1 MKSSNKLLKANLVN
15 QIGKRYIAVDVITAS
30 NTIKIR
36 LQNNPKT
43 NQAFRNALK
52 QQKKLNMQSLRGFSH
67 SQKSLNRDDKDK
79 NKDNEVS
86 EEELNKIKKMTG
98 FRETKETPIDNTN
111 SESNSSASEEIPDDQ
126 IPSVYPPVMA
136 LRIYKQPLL
145 PGLAKPL
152 VIQDPEIVE
161 ILNKCIKNNQLYVS
175 VFLNKEKD
183 GQPNAKTGKEYAD
196 RFTSIDDVH
205 DVGTICEISH
215 VYESQSSVST
225 LLLYP
230 HNRVKLSEIIKVPDL
245 EERSLSEEIAKLKE
259 NENKPD
265 ELVDEDSGAFLMK
278 ENVTIAKVSVLN
290 DNELESTPTVR
301 ALTSEILKSLKLC
314 ASVNFA
320 LKEEISALAEALDS
334 LSSNQDKHPGKI
346 ADFAANITASSPEEI
361 QGVLEELDIEKR
373 LLKALELVKQE
384 MMNAELQTKLTKEMD
399 ERIRKRQHESLLY
412 DQLKAIKAELGID
425 DGKPK
430 VIEKLENKAKEM
442 TLPAEVKAVF
452 DEEIDKMKTMETSSE
467 FTNTRNYVEWILNI
481 PWNKFSK
488 DQFNVKKAREILD
501 KKHYGMQDVKDR
513 ILEFIAV
520 SKLQGKSK
528 GQIVCLVGPPGVG
541 KTSIGKCIAES
552 LNRKFY
558 RFAVGGLSDISE
570 IKGHRRTYI
579 GALPGRLIEGLKQ
592 AKTMNPLIMIDEVD
606 KIAENGVRGSPS
618 SALLEALDPEQ
629 NDSFMDHYIDIPVD
643 FSKVLFIC
651 TANSLSTIPRPLLD
665 RMEVIEVS
673 GYTQYEKLEIT
684 KRYIEP
690 ASKKKHG
697 LKNVNVHIEEEA
709 IKELL
714 KGYCPESG
722 VRTLKQHVD
731 KIYRKLAF
739 KIVEEHPEPEVE
751 AKEESSDVK
760 EPVEKT
766 AEQIEKET
774 DAKVAT
780 LLDSVEKDASPVKA
794 AAEEEA
800 TKKSE
805 DDEDEVKIEIVEGG
819 ENAAAAKFEIPADY
833 TRSVKKED
841 LKDLVG
847 TPYFTKD
854 RIYEQPPVGVIPG
867 LAAGSMGGSLLYVE
881 SCITQPL
888 IYSSSA
894 HYQATGSL
902 KDVIKES
909 TDIAY
914 SFTKMYLAKKFP
926 HNRFFE
932 KANVH
937 THFPA
942 GAVPKDGPS
951 AGVTITTSL
960 ISLAL
965 NKPIMN
971 TVAMTGEISL
981 TGKVGAI
988 GGLKEK
994 TMAAKRSGMTEIIFP
1009 KDNLAQWDEIPDVVK
1024 EGIKAHPVD
1033 FYEEIYD
1040 YLFSDVTADQ
1050 GNTVWKKEFEIIDK
1064 KKKK

>member
-1 MKSSNKLLKANLVN
+1 
-15 QIGKRYIAVDVITAS
+15 
-30 NTIKIR
+30 
-36 LQNNPKT
+36 
-43 NQAFRNALK
+43 
-52 QQKKLNMQSLRGFSH
+52 
-67 SQKSLNRDDKDK
+67 
-79 NKDNEVS
+79 
-86 EEELNKIKKMTG
+86 
-98 FRETKETPIDNTN
+98 
-111 SESNSSASEEIPDDQ
+111 
-126 IPSVYPPVMA
+126 
-136 LRIYKQPLL
+136 
-145 PGLAKPL
+145 
-152 VIQDPEIVE
+152 
-161 ILNKCIKNNQLYVS
+161 
-175 VFLNKEKD
+175 
-183 GQPNAKTGKEYAD
+183 
-196 RFTSIDDVH
+196 
-205 DVGTICEISH
+205 
-215 VYESQSSVST
+215 
-225 LLLYP
+225 
-230 HNRVKLSEIIKVPDL
+230 
-245 EERSLSEEIAKLKE
+245 
-259 NENKPD
+259 
-265 ELVDEDSGAFLMK
+265 
-278 ENVTIAKVSVLN
+278 
-290 DNELESTPTVR
+290 
-301 ALTSEILKSLKLC
+301 
-314 ASVNFA
+314 
-320 LKEEISALAEALDS
+320 
-334 LSSNQDKHPGKI
+334 
-346 ADFAANITASSPEEI
+346 
-361 QGVLEELDIEKR
+361 
-373 LLKALELVKQE
+373 
-384 MMNAELQTKLTKEMD
+384 
-399 ERIRKRQHESLLY
+399 
-412 DQLKAIKAELGID
+412 
-425 DGKPK
+425 
-430 VIEKLENKAKEM
+430 
-442 TLPAEVKAVF
+442 
-452 DEEIDKMKTMETSSE
+452 
-467 FTNTRNYVEWILNI
+467 
-481 PWNKFSK
+481 
-488 DQFNVKKAREILD
+488 
-501 KKHYGMQDVKDR
+501 MQDVKDR

-570 IKGHRRTYI
+570 IKGHRRTYV

-592 AKTMNPLIMIDEVD
+592 AKTMNPLIMIDEID
-606 KIAENGVRGSPS
+606 KIAENGIRGSPS

-690 ASKKKHG
+690 SSKKKHG
-697 LKNVNVHIEEEA
+697 LKNVDIQMEEDA

-739 KIVEEHPEPEVE
+739 KIVEEHPEPEV
-751 AKEESSDVK
+751 SSKDETSHVK
-760 EPVEKT
+760 ELAEKT
-766 AEQIEKET
+766 AGEIEKET
-774 DAKVAT
+774 EDKVT
-780 LLDSVEKDASPVKA
+780 TMLDSIDKKTVSNQTTA
-794 AAEEEA
+794 ATESS
-800 TKKSE
+800 KKTD
-805 DDEDEVKIEIVEGG
+805 DDEDEVKIEIVEGD
-819 ENAAAAKFEIPADY
+819 ENAAASKFEIPSDY
-833 TRSVKKED
+833 SRTVKKED

-888 IYSSSA
+888 IYSSSP

-914 SFTKMYLAKKFP
+914 SFSKMYLAKKFP

-932 KANVH
+932 KANIH

-960 ISLAL
+960 LSLAL
-965 NKPIMN
+965 NKPIVN

-1009 KDNLAQWDEIPDVVK
+1009 KDNLAQWDEIPDIVK
-1024 EGIKAHPVD
+1024 EGIQARPVD

-1040 YLFSDVTADQ
+1040 YLFGKVTVDE
-1050 GNTVWKKEFEIIDK
+1050 GNTVWKKDFDVIDK

>member
-1 MKSSNKLLKANLVN
+1 MKSANKLLKSKIINHG
-15 QIGKRYIAVDVITAS
+15 GKRFITLDVITAN
-30 NTIKIR
+30 NTIKIQ
-36 LQNNPKT
+36 LQNTPKNNHT
-43 NQAFRNALK
+43 IKNAVNKQRNVNL
-52 QQKKLNMQSLRGFSH
+52 QSLRSFS
-67 SQKSLNRDDKDK
+67 QTPSLMNKDDKDNK
-79 NKDNEVS
+79 KDNEVN
-86 EEELNKIKKMTG
+86 EEDLIKIKEMTG
-98 FRETKETPIDNTN
+98 FK
-111 SESNSSASEEIPDDQ
+111 ESNHTLKEKDSSKTKSSGSGEGPEDH

-152 VIQDPEIVE
+152 VVSDPEIVE
-161 ILNKCIKNNQLYVS
+161 TLTKCIENNQFYVS
-175 VFLNKEKD
+175 VFLNKDKD
-183 GQPNAKTGKEYAD
+183 GKSNGKFDKEHAD
-196 RFTSIDDVH
+196 RFTSMDDVYH
-205 DVGTICEISH
+205 VGTICEISH
-215 VYESQSSVST
+215 VYESQSATST

-230 HNRVKLSEIIKVPDL
+230 HNRVKLSEIIKVPEL
-245 EERSLSEEIAKLKE
+245 EEKSLSEEIAKLKE
-259 NENKPD
+259 NEGKADLPI
-265 ELVDEDSGAFLMK
+265 DEDESFLMK
-278 ENVTIAKVSVLN
+278 ENVTVAKVSVLN
-290 DNELESTPTVR
+290 DNELESNPTIR
-301 ALTSEILKSLKLC
+301 ALTSEILKSLKSC
-314 ASVNFA
+314 ASVNFP
-320 LKEEISALAEALDS
+320 LREEISALAEALDS

-346 ADFAANITASSPEEI
+346 ADFAANVTASSPEEI

-384 MMNAELQTKLTKEMD
+384 MMNAELQTKLSKSMD

-412 DQLKAIKAELGID
+412 DQMKAIKAELGID

-430 VIEKLENKAKEM
+430 VIEKLAKKASEIKLPEHVQVVFNEEM
-442 TLPAEVKAVF
+442 
-452 DEEIDKMKTMETSSE
+452 DKMKTMETSTE

-481 PWNKFSK
+481 PWNQYSK
-488 DQFNVKKAREILD
+488 DQFDVKKARQILD

-570 IKGHRRTYI
+570 IKGHRRTYV

-592 AKTMNPLIMIDEVD
+592 AKTMNPLIMIDEID
-606 KIAENGVRGSPS
+606 KIAENGIRGSPS

-690 ASKKKHG
+690 SSKKKHG
-697 LKNVNVHIEEEA
+697 LKNVDIQMEEDA

-739 KIVEEHPEPEVE
+739 KIVEEHPEPEV
-751 AKEESSDVK
+751 SSKDETSHVK
-760 EPVEKT
+760 ELAEKT
-766 AEQIEKET
+766 AGEIEKET
-774 DAKVAT
+774 EDKVT
-780 LLDSVEKDASPVKA
+780 TMLDSIDKKTVSNQTTA
-794 AAEEEA
+794 ATESS
-800 TKKSE
+800 KKTD
-805 DDEDEVKIEIVEGG
+805 DDEDEVKIEIVEGD
-819 ENAAAAKFEIPADY
+819 ENAAASKFEIPSDY
-833 TRSVKKED
+833 SRTVKKED

-888 IYSSSA
+888 IYSSSP

-914 SFTKMYLAKKFP
+914 SFSKMYLAKKFP

-932 KANVH
+932 KANIH

-960 ISLAL
+960 LSLAL
-965 NKPIMN
+965 NKPIVN

-1009 KDNLAQWDEIPDVVK
+1009 KDNLAQWDEIPDIVK
-1024 EGIKAHPVD
+1024 EGIQARPVD

-1040 YLFSDVTADQ
+1040 YLFGKVTVDE
-1050 GNTVWKKEFEIIDK
+1050 GNTVWKKDFDVIDK

>member
-1 MKSSNKLLKANLVN
+1 MKPANKLLSSSIINNA
-15 QIGKRYIAVDVITAS
+15 GKRYFALDVITANS
-30 NTIKIR
+30 IIKIQ
-36 LQNNPKT
+36 LKNTPAT
-43 NQAFRNALK
+43 NRSIKKALNKHRNLD
-52 QQKKLNMQSLRGFSH
+52 LQSLRSFSN
-67 SQKSLNRDDKDK
+67 SQRNLDKDDKDK
-79 NKDNEVS
+79 KDEKINKTNLD
-86 EEELNKIKKMTG
+86 KIKEMTG
-98 FRETKETPIDNTN
+98 FKESTKGDNKKD
-111 SESNSSASEEIPDDQ
+111 SSDPESNSEDAHDDQ

-152 VIQDPEIVE
+152 VVSDPDIVE
-161 ILNKCIKNNQLYVS
+161 TLTKCIENNQFYVS
-175 VFLNKEKD
+175 VFLNKDKD
-183 GQPNAKTGKEYAD
+183 GTPNKKLNKEHAD
-196 RFTSIDDVH
+196 RFTSADEVYN
-205 DVGTICEISH
+205 VGTICEISH
-215 VYESQSSVST
+215 VYESQAGNST

-230 HNRVKLSEIIKVPDL
+230 HNRVKLSEIIKTPDL

-259 NENKPD
+259 NDGKTD
-265 ELVDEDSGAFLMK
+265 EPKDETKESFLMN
-278 ENVTIAKVSVLN
+278 ENVTVAKVSVLN
-290 DNELESTPTVR
+290 DNELESNPTIR
-301 ALTSEILKSLKLC
+301 ALTSEILKSLKAC
-314 ASVNFA
+314 ASVNFP
-320 LKEEISALAEALDS
+320 LREEISALAEALDS

-346 ADFAANITASSPEEI
+346 ADFAANVTASSAEEI
-361 QGVLEELDIEKR
+361 QAVLEELDIEKR

-384 MMNAELQTKLTKEMD
+384 MMNAELQTKLSKSMD

-412 DQLKAIKAELGID
+412 DQMKAIKAELGID

-430 VIEKLENKAKEM
+430 VIEKLAKKAKEM
-442 TLPAEVKAVF
+442 KLPEHVQTVF
-452 DEEIDKMKTMETSSE
+452 DEEMDKMKTMETSTE

-481 PWNKFSK
+481 PWKKFSK

-570 IKGHRRTYI
+570 IKGHRRTYV

-592 AKTMNPLIMIDEVD
+592 AKTMNPLIMIDEID
-606 KIAENGVRGSPS
+606 KIAENGIRGSPS

-629 NDSFMDHYIDIPVD
+629 NDTFMDHYIDIPVD
-643 FSKVLFIC
+643 MSKVLFIC

-697 LKNVNVHIEEEA
+697 LKNVDIHIEDEA
-709 IKELL
+709 IKEIL

-731 KIYRKLAF
+731 KIYRKLAY
-739 KIVEEHPEPEVE
+739 KIVEEHPEAEVKSQEQTQVEPELV
-751 AKEESSDVK
+751 D
-760 EPVEKT
+760 KT
-766 AEQIEKET
+766 PEQIEKET
-774 DAKVAT
+774 ESKVNSI
-780 LLDSVEKDASPVKA
+780 LDSIEKVKRP
-794 AAEEEA
+794 EKSSVND
-800 TKKSE
+800 TPKKTE
-805 DDEDEVKIEIVEGG
+805 QDDDEVEIEIVEGD
-819 ENAAAAKFEIPADY
+819 EKAAAAKFEIPSDY
-833 TRSVKKED
+833 SRVVKKEN
-841 LKDLVG
+841 LQSLLG
-847 TPYFTKD
+847 TAYFTKD

-914 SFTKMYLAKKFP
+914 SFTKMFLAKKFP

-932 KANVH
+932 KANIH

-960 ISLAL
+960 LSLAL
-965 NKPIMN
+965 NKPIIN

-994 TMAAKRSGMTEIIFP
+994 TMAAKRGGMTDIIFP
-1009 KDNLAQWDEIPDVVK
+1009 KDNMAQWDEIPNVVK

-1040 YLFSDVTADQ
+1040 YLFGTVSADE
-1050 GNTVWKKEFEIIDK
+1050 GNTVWKKEFDAIDK

>member
-1 MKSSNKLLKANLVN
+1 MKPANKLLTSNIINNA
-15 QIGKRYIAVDVITAS
+15 GKRYIAMDVITANS
-30 NTIKIR
+30 IIEVQLKNTPATNRSIKKV
-36 LQNNPKT
+36 LNKH
-43 NQAFRNALK
+43 RN
-52 QQKKLNMQSLRGFSH
+52 LNLQSLRLFSN
-67 SQKSLNRDDKDK
+67 SQRTLDKDDKDK
-79 NKDNEVS
+79 KDEKLNKTH
-86 EEELNKIKKMTG
+86 LNKIKEMTG
-98 FRETKETPIDNTN
+98 FKEATKSDGKNDS
-111 SESNSSASEEIPDDQ
+111 SENESSNGSSQDDQ

-152 VIQDPEIVE
+152 IVSDPEIVE
-161 ILNKCIKNNQLYVS
+161 TLTKCIENNQFYVS
-175 VFLNKEKD
+175 VFLNKDKD
-183 GQPNAKTGKEYAD
+183 GKPNKQLDKELAD
-196 RFTSIDDVH
+196 RFTSLDEVY

-215 VYESQSSVST
+215 VYESPVGRST

-230 HNRVKLSEIIKVPDL
+230 HNRVKLSEIIKAPDL
-245 EERSLSEEIAKLKE
+245 EERSLSDEIAKLKE
-259 NENKPD
+259 HEEESDKPKDDNE
-265 ELVDEDSGAFLMK
+265 SFIMK
-278 ENVTIAKVSVLN
+278 ENVTVAKVSVLN
-290 DNELESTPTVR
+290 DIELESNPTIR
-301 ALTSEILKSLKLC
+301 ALTSEILKSLKTC
-314 ASVNFA
+314 ASVNFP
-320 LKEEISALAEALDS
+320 LREEISALAEALDS

-346 ADFAANITASSPEEI
+346 ADFAANVTASTPEEI
-361 QGVLEELDIEKR
+361 QAVLEELDIEKR

-384 MMNAELQTKLTKEMD
+384 MMNAELQTKLSRSMD

-412 DQLKAIKAELGID
+412 DQMKAIKAELGID

-430 VIEKLENKAKEM
+430 VIEKLAKKAKEM
-442 TLPAEVKAVF
+442 NLPEHVQTIF
-452 DEEIDKMKTMETSSE
+452 DEEMDKMKTMEASSE
-467 FTNTRNYVEWILNI
+467 FTNTRNYIEWILNI

-488 DQFNVKKAREILD
+488 DQFDVKKAREILD

-528 GQIVCLVGPPGVG
+528 GQIICLVGPPGVG

-592 AKTMNPLIMIDEVD
+592 AKTMNPLIMIDEID
-606 KIAENGVRGSPS
+606 KIAENGIRGSPS

-629 NDSFMDHYIDIPVD
+629 NDTFMDHYIDIPVD
-643 FSKVLFIC
+643 MSKVLFIC

-697 LKNVNVHIEEEA
+697 LNNVDIHIEDEA
-709 IKELL
+709 IKEIL

-731 KIYRKLAF
+731 KIYRKLAY
-739 KIVEEHPEPEVE
+739 KIVDEHPESEIKPQEQTHVE
-751 AKEESSDVK
+751 GDL
-760 EPVEKT
+760 VEKT
-766 AEQIEKET
+766 SEQIEKET
-774 DAKVAT
+774 EDKVKSM
-780 LLDSVEKDASPVKA
+780 LDSIEKGKKSGKSSAEKVPKKA
-794 AAEEEA
+794 DEEEV
-800 TKKSE
+800 E
-805 DDEDEVKIEIVEGG
+805 IEIVEGT
-819 ENAAAAKFEIPADY
+819 ENAAATKFEIPSDY
-833 TRSVKKED
+833 SRIVKKET
-841 LKDLVG
+841 LQSLLG

-867 LAAGSMGGSLLYVE
+867 LAAGSAGGSLLYVE

-914 SFTKMYLAKKFP
+914 SFSKMFLAKKFP

-932 KANVH
+932 KANIH

-960 ISLAL
+960 LSLAL
-965 NKPIMN
+965 NKPILN

-1009 KDNLAQWDEIPDVVK
+1009 KDNMAQWDEIPDIVK

-1033 FYEEIYD
+1033 FYEEIFE
-1040 YLFSDVTADQ
+1040 YLFGKVTGDE
-1050 GNTVWKKEFEIIDK
+1050 GNNVWKKDFDVIDK
-1064 KKKK
+1064 KK

>member
-1 MKSSNKLLKANLVN
+1 MKPANKLLSSSIINNA
-15 QIGKRYIAVDVITAS
+15 GKRYFALDVITANS
-30 NTIKIR
+30 IIKIQ
-36 LQNNPKT
+36 LKNTPATNPE
-43 NQAFRNALK
+43 
-52 QQKKLNMQSLRGFSH
+52 
-67 SQKSLNRDDKDK
+67 D
-79 NKDNEVS
+79 
-86 EEELNKIKKMTG
+86 
-98 FRETKETPIDNTN
+98 P
-111 SESNSSASEEIPDDQ
+111 ESNSEDAHDEQ

-152 VIQDPEIVE
+152 VVSDPDIVE
-161 ILNKCIKNNQLYVS
+161 TLTKCIENNQFYVS
-175 VFLNKEKD
+175 VFLNKDKD
-183 GQPNAKTGKEYAD
+183 GTPNKKLNKEHAD
-196 RFTSIDDVH
+196 RFTSADEVYN
-205 DVGTICEISH
+205 VGTICEISH
-215 VYESQSSVST
+215 VYESQAGNST

-230 HNRVKLSEIIKVPDL
+230 HNRVKLSEIIKTPDL

-259 NENKPD
+259 NDGKTD
-265 ELVDEDSGAFLMK
+265 EPKDETKESFLMN
-278 ENVTIAKVSVLN
+278 ENVTVAKVSVLN
-290 DNELESTPTVR
+290 DNELESNPTIR
-301 ALTSEILKSLKLC
+301 ALTSEILKSLKAC
-314 ASVNFA
+314 AN
-320 LKEEISALAEALDS
+320 
-334 LSSNQDKHPGKI
+334 KHPGKI
-346 ADFAANITASSPEEI
+346 ADFAANVTASSAEEI
-361 QGVLEELDIEKR
+361 QAVLEELDIEKR

-384 MMNAELQTKLTKEMD
+384 MMNAELQTKLSKSMD

-412 DQLKAIKAELGID
+412 DQMKAIKAELGID

-430 VIEKLENKAKEM
+430 VIEKLAKKAKEM
-442 TLPAEVKAVF
+442 KLPEHVQTVF
-452 DEEIDKMKTMETSSE
+452 DEEMDKMKTMETSTE

-481 PWNKFSK
+481 PWNK
-488 DQFNVKKAREILD
+488 
-501 KKHYGMQDVKDR
+501 
-513 ILEFIAV
+513 
-520 SKLQGKSK
+520 
-528 GQIVCLVGPPGVG
+528 
-541 KTSIGKCIAES
+541 
-552 LNRKFY
+552 KFY

-570 IKGHRRTYI
+570 IKGHRRTYV

-592 AKTMNPLIMIDEVD
+592 AKTMNPLIMIDEID
-606 KIAENGVRGSPS
+606 KIAENGIRGSPS

-629 NDSFMDHYIDIPVD
+629 NDTFMDHYIDIPVD
-643 FSKVLFIC
+643 MSKVLFIC

-697 LKNVNVHIEEEA
+697 LKNVDIHIEDEA
-709 IKELL
+709 IKEIL

-731 KIYRKLAF
+731 KIYRKLAY
-739 KIVEEHPEPEVE
+739 KIVEEHPEAEVKSQEQTQVEPELV
-751 AKEESSDVK
+751 D
-760 EPVEKT
+760 KT
-766 AEQIEKET
+766 PEQIEKET
-774 DAKVAT
+774 ESKVNSI
-780 LLDSVEKDASPVKA
+780 LDSIEKGKRPEKSSVNDTP
-794 AAEEEA
+794 
-800 TKKSE
+800 KKTE
-805 DDEDEVKIEIVEGG
+805 QDDDEVEIEIVEGD
-819 ENAAAAKFEIPADY
+819 ENAAAAKFEIPSDY
-833 TRSVKKED
+833 SRVVKKEN
-841 LKDLVG
+841 LQSLLG
-847 TPYFTKD
+847 TAYFTKD

-902 KDVIKES
+902 KDVIKE
-909 TDIAY
+909 
-914 SFTKMYLAKKFP
+914 
-926 HNRFFE
+926 FFE
-932 KANVH
+932 KANIH

-960 ISLAL
+960 LSLAL
-965 NKPIMN
+965 NKPIIN

-994 TMAAKRSGMTEIIFP
+994 TMAAKRGGMTDIIFP
-1009 KDNLAQWDEIPDVVK
+1009 KDNMAQWDEIPDVVK

-1040 YLFSDVTADQ
+1040 YLFGTVSADE
-1050 GNTVWKKEFEIIDK
+1050 GNTVWKKEFDAIDK